1 MLVVMGGPAVVLA
14 PITGDDVPE
23 VAAYL
28 HRALNDRLS
37 AEEWARSMVPP
48 WACDAPNH
56 GFHLRDGGRVV
67 GAALAFYAD
76 RPVGDHAG
84 GCATWGPGASRTT
97 YQAQGLRLLRAL
109 LGQRDHTFT
118 DLSPSGNVV
127 ALNERLKFRHLDTAT
142 KLVPNLPLPPLGVR
156 AITDHGRIAA
166 RLTGSQR
173 RIFDDHRGAAAA
185 RHVVLDVGG
194 RPLYVVH
201 RKDRRKGWPVFA
213 SILHV
218 SDPDLLPQAW
228 PRLSSHLLGAGR
240 ARDARRGARGRLDA
254 AGCAQPEPAR
264 DPRCSAATTS
274 RPRTST
280 TSTASSRAWRGE
292 RQARS
297 EGAPTMRTRVH
308 HLLEEAASRHAA
320 RPALTAGSTTRTY
333 EEVWARHTRPGGGAY
348 RSRRAP
354 GRPGGGLPGQA
365 HRDGRLDAGG
375 ICGRRP
381 SSCRSTPSSNRGR

>member
-48 WACDAPNH
+48 WSCDAPNH
-56 GFHLRDGGRVV
+56 GFHLRDGGQVV

-76 RPVGDHAG
+76 RPVGDHVRRM
-84 GCATWGPGASRTT
+84 CNLGAWCVDDT
-97 YQAQGLRLLRAL
+97 YQAQGLRLVRAL

-142 KLVPNLPLPPLGVR
+142 KLVPNLPLPPLKVR

-173 RIFDDHRGAAAA
+173 RIFDDHRDAAAA

-194 RPLYVVH
+194 RPLYVIH
-201 RKDRRKGWPVFA
+201 RKDRRRGWPVFA
-213 SILHV
+213 SLLHV

-228 PRLSSHLLGAGR
+228 PRLSNHLLAQGALATLVEERVAGWTPP
-240 ARDARRGARGRLDA
+240 GARSL
-254 AGCAQPEPAR
+254 
-264 DPRCSAATTS
+264 S
-274 RPRTST
+274 RPRPKMFRGDGLEAEDVDYLYSELTCV
-280 TSTASSRAWRGE
+280 AW
-292 RQARS
+292 
-297 EGAPTMRTRVH
+297 
-308 HLLEEAASRHAA
+308 
-320 RPALTAGSTTRTY
+320 
-333 EEVWARHTRPGGGAY
+333 
-348 RSRRAP
+348 
-354 GRPGGGLPGQA
+354 
-365 HRDGRLDAGG
+365 
-375 ICGRRP
+375 
-381 SSCRSTPSSNRGR
+381 